1 MIKKISILILG
12 ILFTSFILVDK
23 TFSLDELIGKG
34 NPVLF
39 GDEYK
44 LQKEVDSAF
53 ILMKEAA
60 LLEEINI
67 QIVSS
72 YRSFEHQ
79 KSIWTRKYNTF
90 ITDSLSPQEAIN
102 KIIEYSTIPGTSRHH
117 WGTDIDIIDENVERP
132 KSVLNAKNFN
142 ESGAFYKLKLWLD
155 ENAERF
161 GFYLVYADTIGRKG
175 FKYEPWHYSY
185 LPISKEMLKQYQKM
199 DIQKLLKEEKLIG
212 SEYFSDVFI
221 TKYIDENILDINPD
235 LK

>member
-1 MIKKISILILG
+1 MIKKTYILILG

-44 LQKEVDSAF
+44 LQKEADSAF

-60 LLEEINI
+60 LLDGINI
-67 QIVSS
+67 QIVSG
-72 YRSFEHQ
+72 YRNFEHQ

-90 ITDSLSPQEAIN
+90 IADSLTPQQAIN

-117 WGTDIDIIDENVERP
+117 WGTDIDIIDESVEKP
-132 KSVLNAKNFN
+132 QSVLNAKNFN
-142 ESGAFYKLKLWLD
+142 ESGTFYKLKLWLD

-161 GFYLVYADTIGRKG
+161 GFYLVYTDTIGRKG

-185 LPISKEMLKQYQKM
+185 LPISKEMLKQYQEI
-199 DIQKLLKEEKLIG
+199 DIQKLLKEEKLVG
-212 SEYFSDVFI
+212 SEYFTDEFI